1 MKFISTHHVNY
12 GLNLLKN
19 ILTTKMNQVKLIS
32 SKNIEQ
38 KHSALKFFLEPKVS
52 KEEGYFFAQKVAYF
66 KSLVAS
72 RFKELYRRCNL

>member
-32 SKNIEQ
+32 SKNTAETFSI
-38 KHSALKFFLEPKVS
+38 KIFLEPKVS

>member
-32 SKNIEQ
+32 SKNTAETFSI
-38 KHSALKFFLEPKVS
+38 KIFLEPKVS

-72 RFKELYRRCNL
+72 QFKELYRRCNL